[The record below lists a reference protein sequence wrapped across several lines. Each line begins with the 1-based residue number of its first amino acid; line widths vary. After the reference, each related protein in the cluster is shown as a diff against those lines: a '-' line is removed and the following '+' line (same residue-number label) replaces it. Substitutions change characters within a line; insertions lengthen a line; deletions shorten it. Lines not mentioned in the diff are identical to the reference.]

1 MDWRSEPR
9 LTKPQGALQVRSF
22 PRFEVQHSPNAG
34 LTPRSRL
41 SWYRRLLLS
50 RWVRVDTGAMG
61 RTGSLEARAGEL
73 FERATRAA
81 TDEECRECI
90 AEIERLLSSATSPA
104 DRGRLL
110 MCRARVRSNQW
121 RTAEV
126 YEDARAAMRQFE
138 RAGEDDLVADA
149 ASWAAAHASRLG
161 ELSVASELAT
171 RSLLALESVEDDR
184 VRLEILNRLGIFCVS
199 FLDYDRAIEQ
209 FEASLA
215 AAERIGDRDKISR
228 QLQNIGDGLV
238 LAARQRRLANVST
251 GGRELE
257 RAEAVVRALLAQAT
271 DDFIRRSAS
280 YRLLAEVLCERGC
293 LEEALEVLDRYRD
306 KAGAIALAAQRAA
319 LAWVEARCRRLAG
332 RSGSGVVEAERAV
345 AIARGSDD
353 DHELM
358 LALEELAACQEAAG
372 DATGALATAR
382 EVKAHMWSIHQRQT
396 RQLVRE
402 VWARADFVRDQ
413 ATLQS
418 QAAEASRRA
427 EQDALTGIGNR
438 RNLERF
444 LGDEAHEQRQ
454 IALVVVDV
462 DHFKLINDT
471 FGHRV
476 GDGVLRR
483 IGHLL
488 RDEMRAHQV
497 AVRYGGD
504 EFVLGL
510 LGVDLKA
517 AAAFAERLRS
527 KIEELDW
534 SVLAPELRVTA
545 SLGVANGARRHW
557 RAVFSLA
564 DAALYQAK
572 REGRNRVVTA
582 QGLRRAS

>member
-1 MDWRSEPR
+1 MDETS
-9 LTKPQGALQVRSF
+9 G
-22 PRFEVQHSPNAG
+22 
-34 LTPRSRL
+34 
-41 SWYRRLLLS
+41 
-50 RWVRVDTGAMG
+50 
-61 RTGSLEARAGEL
+61 LEARSREL
-73 FERATRAA
+73 FERASRAA
-81 TDEECRECI
+81 TDEECRQCVT
-90 AEIERLLSSATSPA
+90 EIERLLRSATDPA

-121 RTAEV
+121 RTAKV

-138 RAGEDDLVADA
+138 RAGEEDLAADA

-184 VRLEILNRLGIFCVS
+184 VRLEIFNRLGIFCIS

-215 AAERIGDRDKISR
+215 AAERIGDRDKICR
-228 QLQNIGDGLV
+228 QLHNIADGLL
-238 LAARQRRLANVST
+238 LAARQRRLANVKT
-251 GGRELE
+251 GRHELA
-257 RAEAVVRALLAQAT
+257 RAETVVRQLLARAT

-280 YRLLAEVLCERGC
+280 YRLLAEVLCERGRP
-293 LEEALEVLDRYRD
+293 EEALEVLDQYRD
-306 KAGAIALAAQRAA
+306 QAGAIVLAAQRSA
-319 LAWVEARCRRLAG
+319 LAWVEARCLRLAARPG
-332 RSGSGVVEAERAV
+332 NGVTEAERAV

-372 DATGALATAR
+372 DSKAALATAR

-413 ATLQS
+413 ATLQF

-438 RNLERF
+438 RILERF
-444 LGDEAHEQRQ
+444 LGDEAHEQHQ
-454 IALVVVDV
+454 IALIVVDV

-476 GDGVLRR
+476 GDSVLRR

-517 AAAFAERLRS
+517 AAAFAERLRRR
-527 KIEELDW
+527 IEELDW
-534 SVLAPELRVTA
+534 SVLAPGLRVTT
-545 SLGVANGARRHW
+545 SQGVATGARRHW
-557 RAVFSLA
+557 RAVFSAA

-572 REGRNRVVTA
+572 REGRNTVVTA
-582 QGLRRAS
+582 PTLRRAS